1 MSKVNS
7 HLKKQRAIVDNLPT
21 MDDTEI
27 DDHFN
32 SLIDSTEDYP
42 VQRLLNSEKEIQRN
56 KKSHR
61 LDSLSI
67 NTMTDTIT
75 TEEV

>member
-1 MSKVNS
+1 MSTVNS

-42 VQRLLNSEKEIQRN
+42 VQRLLNSEKEIERN

>member
-42 VQRLLNSEKEIQRN
+42 V
-56 KKSHR
+56 
-61 LDSLSI
+61 
-67 NTMTDTIT
+67 
-75 TEEV
+75 